1 MINEQEAMKL
11 CGTSIEDLDKRAEE
25 YENETYTPSDGKVYV
40 GSHLDRVGTR
50 RVTVIFDAEDT
61 QQVNAIASDRGVKP
75 SVVYRD
81 ALKFFLQHTGAGV

>member
-1 MINEQEAMKL
+1 MISEQEAMKL
-11 CGTSIEDLDKRAEE
+11 CGTSIEELDRRAEE
-25 YENETYTPSDGKVYV
+25 YENETYAPSDGKVYV

-61 QQVNAIASDRGVKP
+61 QQINAIASDRGVKP

-81 ALKFFLQHTGAGV
+81 ALKFFLQHAGAGV